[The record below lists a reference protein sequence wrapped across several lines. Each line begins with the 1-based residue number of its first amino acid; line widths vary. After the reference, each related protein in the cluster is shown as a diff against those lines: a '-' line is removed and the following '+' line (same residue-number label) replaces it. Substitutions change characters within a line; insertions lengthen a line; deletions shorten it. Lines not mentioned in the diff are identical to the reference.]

1 MKVKK
6 EIVRFMHEIKIKF
19 CYIAF
24 ILVFLSFCAQ
34 LLHLHEVNAYFNETV
49 EHLKFNAYDVENK
62 NAGNRSGKFLFDALF
77 GIEQPLVD
85 DELDDDDDI
94 VKACN
99 CGKWVTCK
107 KKKKNKNNTNNDNH

>member
-6 EIVRFMHEIKIKF
+6 VTVQFINEIKIQF

-24 ILVFLSFCAQ
+24 ILIFLSFCVQ
-34 LLHLHEVNAYFNETV
+34 LLHLREVDAYFNETI
-49 EHLKFNAYDVENK
+49 ENLKFNTYNVESDK
-62 NAGNRSGKFLFDALF
+62 TAGNRSGKFLFDALF

-85 DELDDDDDI
+85 DDFDDDEDI

-99 CGKWVTCK
+99 CGRYSSYIFFFNCVF
-107 KKKKNKNNTNNDNH
+107 